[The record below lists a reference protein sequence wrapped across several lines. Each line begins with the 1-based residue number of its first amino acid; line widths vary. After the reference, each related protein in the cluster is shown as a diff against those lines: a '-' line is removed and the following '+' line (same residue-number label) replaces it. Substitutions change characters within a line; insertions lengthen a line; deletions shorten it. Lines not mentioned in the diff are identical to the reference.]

1 MLISTVSFAL
11 LLAFQAPP
19 SSEDLQSAFTNL
31 KAAEEK
37 KDVDEIAKWAVDAS
51 KLAKAIIKTPVPSN
65 AGEAAAVK
73 PRLDFAK
80 EVQTY
85 TEYALYTA
93 ALRSSDKAKMMELY
107 DTLEQQAPAS
117 EYLSK
122 LNGPYIGAL
131 MSTGKQSK
139 TFAFAEKAIGRDP
152 SNEDL
157 LVVLADGAM
166 ARKQWE
172 RAAGY
177 GTKLAGIMNS
187 HPKPEGV
194 PVGDWEHRRA
204 ALIGRGYWIAGISYA
219 TMTKHAQTDKNLR
232 AALPYI
238 QDEPVLKSSALF
250 FLGIANYGLARAT
263 NDKVLLKQAL
273 KFSEEA
279 SAIPGAYQ
287 QQAAQN
293 VYAMKQELSRFR

>member
-1 MLISTVSFAL
+1 MLLSTVSLAL
-11 LLAFQAPP
+11 LLAYQAPT
-19 SSEDLQSAFTNL
+19 SSEDLHSAYTNL
-31 KAAEEK
+31 KSAEEK
-37 KDVDEIAKWAVDAS
+37 KDVDGIKKWAVES
-51 KLAKAIIKTPVPSN
+51 SNLALAIIKAPVSSK
-65 AGEAAAVK
+65 ADEAEAVK
-73 PRLDFAK
+73 STLDFAK
-80 EVQTY
+80 EVETY
-85 TEYALYTA
+85 AEYSLYTA
-93 ALRSSDKAKMMELY
+93 ALRASDRDQMMQLY
-107 DTLEQQAPAS
+107 DTLEQQAPTS
-117 EYLSK
+117 QYLPK
-122 LNGPYIGAL
+122 LNSLYIGAL
-131 MSTGKQSK
+131 SSTGKQSK
-139 TFAFAEKAIGRDP
+139 AFGFAEKAIARDP

-157 LVVLADGAM
+157 LAVLADGAM

-177 GTKLAGIMNS
+177 GTRLASVMSS
-187 HPKPEGV
+187 HAKPEGV

-219 TMTKHAQTDKNLR
+219 TLTRHAQTDKNLR

-250 FLGIANYGLARAT
+250 FLGVANYGLARAT

-273 KFSEEA
+273 NFSEQA
-279 SAIPGAYQ
+279 AAIPGAYQ